1 MSSRVLIVDDEFGL
15 AEVLAEML
23 AELGHEVD
31 LAFNGQSALEHI
43 AAARPDLV
51 LADVMMPIMDGPA
64 LLRRIRED
72 PAMAEIPV
80 ILMTAIPRSV
90 PATVTGMHQG
100 LLVKPFTPD
109 ELFAAIAPLLAST
122 R

>member
-31 LAFNGQSALEHI
+31 LAMNGQSALEHM

-64 LLRRIRED
+64 LLHRIRED
-72 PAMAEIPV
+72 PATSEIPV
-80 ILMTAIPRSV
+80 VLMTAIPRSV

-109 ELFAAIAPLLAST
+109 ELFAAIEPLLAS
-122 R
+122 RR

>member
-31 LAFNGQSALEHI
+31 LAINGQSALEHI
-43 AAARPDLV
+43 AAVRPDLI

-64 LLRRIRED
+64 LLRRIRAD
-72 PAMAEIPV
+72 PAIADIPV
-80 ILMTAIPRSV
+80 VLMTAIPRSI

-100 LLVKPFTPD
+100 LLVKPFSPD
-109 ELFAAIAPLLAST
+109 ELFAVIAPLLPPES
-122 R
+122 

>member
-23 AELGHEVD
+23 AELGHETD
-31 LAFNGQSALEHI
+31 LAINGQSALEHI

-72 PAMAEIPV
+72 PAIADIPV
-80 ILMTAIPRSV
+80 VFMTAIPRSV

-109 ELFAAIAPLLAST
+109 ELFAAIAPHLAP
-122 R
+122 RR